1 MAKRYQPKSKTN
13 KIIRVVEYDD
23 ATAIW
28 TYDYSFTKNGPVSIE
43 IKYKNE
49 TSSKRKTKKR
59 VT

>member
-1 MAKRYQPKSKTN
+1 M
-13 KIIRVVEYDD
+13 EYDD

-59 VT
+59 VA